1 VINDNNYLIADDEIL
16 STNKMDQQRINYM
29 NNIKLEYNFY
39 NVFRNTIRILINDYV
54 NREIQEQIKN

>member
-1 VINDNNYLIADDEIL
+1 MINDNNYLIADDEIL